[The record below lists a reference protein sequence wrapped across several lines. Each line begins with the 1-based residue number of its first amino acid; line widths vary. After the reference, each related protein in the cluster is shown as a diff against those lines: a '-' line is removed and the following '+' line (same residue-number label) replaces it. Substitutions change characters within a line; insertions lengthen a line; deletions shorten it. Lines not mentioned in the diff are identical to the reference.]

1 MSLLLKEFGPSIWM
15 VQGPIV
21 NFFGC
26 PYPTRM
32 VVIQLD
38 DGESTWIWSPVALT
52 EELKAEMTFL
62 KLDNVQYVVSP
73 NKIHHIFLS
82 EWQDAFPKASF
93 YAPPGLRDRN
103 VAKDIRFDVDLSD
116 NEETMPY
123 RSDIRQVIVRGSFFM
138 EEVAFYHPK
147 SKTALICDL
156 IQKFPEEQALGFV
169 GTLMNIDGLVGKD
182 GSTPREWR
190 FSFLTGKEEARKAR
204 DVIVKD
210 WRPEKLIIA
219 HGECV
224 ADGTATEVISKALGW
239 LDQFHALW

>member
-1 MSLLLKEFGPSIWM
+1 MSPLLEEFGPSIWK
-15 VQGPIV
+15 VEGPVV

-26 PYPTRM
+26 PYPTRI

-38 DGESTWIWSPVALT
+38 DDGSTWIWSPVALT

-62 KLDNVQYVVSP
+62 KLDNVKYVVSP
-73 NKIHHIFLS
+73 NKIHHIFLK

-93 YAPPGLRDRN
+93 YAPPGLRDRYD
-103 VAKDIRFDVDLSD
+103 VAKDVRFDMALTDD
-116 NEETMPY
+116 EETMPY
-123 RSDIRQVIVRGSFFM
+123 RSEIRQVIVRGSFFM
-138 EEVAFYHPK
+138 EEVAFYHIK

-156 IQKFPEEQALGFV
+156 IQRFPEEKGFV
-169 GTLMNIDGLVGKD
+169 GTLMKIDGLVGKD

-190 FSFLTGKEEARKAR
+190 FSFLTGKEAARKAR

-210 WRPEKLIIA
+210 WKPEKLIIA